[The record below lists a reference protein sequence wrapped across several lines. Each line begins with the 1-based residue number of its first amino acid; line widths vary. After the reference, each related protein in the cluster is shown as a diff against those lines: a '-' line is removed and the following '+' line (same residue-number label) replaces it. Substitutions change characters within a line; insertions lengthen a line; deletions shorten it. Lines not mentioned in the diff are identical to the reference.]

1 MQQAS
6 GFPNEGGAM
15 RVFIIDD
22 SALVRE
28 RLIAM
33 LSEVEEIEFVG
44 HAEDAFAAVDGVREV
59 KPDVVILDI
68 QMPGAASGIYALEKI
83 RCERPPPIVIML
95 TNYSSPQYRKRCADG
110 GAAFFFD
117 KSTEFE
123 KVPEVLKALIHDA
136 HRRPVVSD

>member
-1 MQQAS
+1 
-6 GFPNEGGAM
+6 M

-22 SALVRE
+22 SAIFRE
-28 RLIAM
+28 RLIGM
-33 LSEVEEIEFVG
+33 LSDVEGIEIVG
-44 HAEDAFAAVDGVREV
+44 YAEDAFSAIDGVRKV

-83 RCERPPPIVIML
+83 RIENPAPKIIML
-95 TNYSSPQYRKRCADG
+95 TNYSSPQYRKRCADS

-123 KVPEVLKALIHDA
+123 MVPEVLKTLVRSSQNQLVNAVD
-136 HRRPVVSD
+136 